1 MFMLRESLPDLKGKV
16 RFIHAVPGAPSIDIY
31 AEGTLL
37 ASNCKFGE
45 LTDYVE
51 LSPSNY
57 SIEAYPTGTYDTPL
71 FTRPIDVIPGNSNT
85 ISIIINNNIV
95 SLFSLKDAGAKAGED
110 ICFLRFIHLSPNSPL
125 ITLSL
130 KNGDNLFNDVE
141 YLETTGY
148 YPLSPGIYDF
158 KLSFSGASAISK
170 TLSSISLTPGEFQT
184 IYVIGL
190 LNGEPQLGFILARD
204 GRQD

>member
-1 MFMLRESLPDLKGKV
+1 MFILRESLPDLNGKV
-16 RFIHAVPGAPSIDIY
+16 RFIHAAPGIPSVDIY
-31 AEGTLL
+31 ADGTLL

-51 LSPSNY
+51 LASSNY
-57 SIEAYPTGTYDTPL
+57 SIEVYPTGTYDTAL
-71 FTRPIDVIPGNSNT
+71 FTSSIDVIPGNSNT
-85 ISIIINNNIV
+85 ISIVTNNNRLI
-95 SLFSLKDAGAKAGED
+95 LFSLKDAGAKAGED

-130 KNGDNLFNDVE
+130 KNGENLFNYVE

-158 KLSFSGASAISK
+158 NLSFSGASEISK
-170 TLSSISLTPGEFQT
+170 TLSNISLTPGEFQT

-190 LNGEPQLGFILARD
+190 LSGEPQLGFILSRD